1 MMKEF
6 HFNDCHVCTNPNII
20 HIECGHWY
28 TADIE
33 TAEHNG
39 KWMFGL
45 NVKLPLSYFG
55 YLPSYGGCDKR
66 AFPTEREARIT
77 CIRECIKFVQKEIG
91 DYRCHPLTPY
101 GDELAKPSPKV
112 IHKYNELLSMLHDKM
127 NEIRQL
133 SLFDF

>member
-1 MMKEF
+1 MKEF

-20 HIECGHWY
+20 HIECGHRY

-45 NVKLPLSYFG
+45 NVNLPLSGHGF
-55 YLPSYGGCDKR
+55 LPSYDKGGSKYY
-66 AFPTEREARIT
+66 PTERNAQIV
-77 CIRECIKFVQKEIG
+77 CIRECIAFISKERSE
-91 DYRCHPLTPY
+91 YRANPLSPY
-101 GDELAKPSPKV
+101 GIELSRPSPCV
-112 IHKYNELLSMLHDKM
+112 MRKYNELLSMLHDKM